1 MNCETYTVQQDHIIL
16 ADVPLLIAPFPK
28 YTRQFR

>member
-16 ADVPLLIAPFPK
+16 TDVAPFPK